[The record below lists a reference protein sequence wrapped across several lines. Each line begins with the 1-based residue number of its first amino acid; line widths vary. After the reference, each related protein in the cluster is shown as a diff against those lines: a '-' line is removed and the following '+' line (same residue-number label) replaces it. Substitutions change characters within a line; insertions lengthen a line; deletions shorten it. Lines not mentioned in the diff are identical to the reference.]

1 MKRMAFNLAQLLV
14 ASLSLLSACSGEQP
28 AVTSSSAAIT
38 PTPTMASPNQPSPP
52 PPAAAAAAASAATR
66 SGWWIRIDP
75 TLTTAQAIT
84 FQIGTDK
91 LHREEWRVW
100 RVGEPAE
107 FDVPA
112 NYLQVPRLYLRG
124 NVTPIDKIASLC
136 LMYKTRGV
144 EHMEFND
151 DDSDTKRQTDV
162 DFKCR

>member
-52 PPAAAAAAASAATR
+52 PPAAVAASAATR

-100 RVGEPAE
+100 RAGEPAE

-112 NYLQVPRLYLRG
+112 NYLQAPRLYLRG
-124 NVTPIDKIASLC
+124 NVAPIDKIASLC